1 MATEVVID
9 VRELSKH
16 YGETRAVD
24 RVSFGVH
31 AGEVFGLLGPN
42 GAGKTTAVECIEG
55 LREPDGGSI
64 TVLGMRQGAD
74 RQRIKG
80 RIGVQLQT
88 TGLYPKLAA
97 REVLSLFASFY
108 PAPLPVEGLIDLVGL
123 REKARTYTKDL
134 SGGQQQRLSLA
145 LALVG
150 NPDVVFLDEPT
161 TGLDPQ
167 ARRSVWDLI
176 LDLKRQGKTVVLTT
190 HYMEE
195 AEQLC
200 DRVGVMDHGRIIE
213 LDRPSALIARH
224 FKETAIEFAIPP
236 DWPVQR
242 LRQIPGVTNLL
253 SEDGH
258 VVIYSEDVP
267 RTMAGLLELTA
278 ARELTLNDMSVR
290 TATLEDVFLKLTGRR
305 IRE

>member
-9 VRELSKH
+9 VRDLSKH

-24 RVSFGVH
+24 RVSFVVH
-31 AGEVFGLLGPN
+31 AGEIFGMLGPN
-42 GAGKTTAVECIEG
+42 GAGKTTTVECVEG
-55 LREPDGGSI
+55 LREPDSGSI
-64 TVLGMRQGAD
+64 TVLGMRQGPD
-74 RQRIKG
+74 QQRIKG
-80 RIGVQLQT
+80 RIGVQLQS
-88 TGLYPKLAA
+88 TGLYPKLSVK
-97 REVLSLFASFY
+97 EVLSLFASFY
-108 PAPLPVEGLIDLVGL
+108 PAPLSVADLIDLVGL
-123 REKARTYTKDL
+123 QEKARTYTKDL
-134 SGGQQQRLSLA
+134 SGGQRQRLSLA

-200 DRVGVMDHGRIIE
+200 DRVAVMDHGQIIE
-213 LDRPSALIARH
+213 LDRPSALIGRH
-224 FKETAIEFAIPP
+224 FKETAIEFATPA
-236 DWPVQR
+236 DWPLPR
-242 LRQIPGVTNLL
+242 LREISGVTNLL

-267 RTMAGLLELTA
+267 RTMAGLLDLMSDQG
-278 ARELTLNDMSVR
+278 LTLSDMTVR